1 MKEGLSQIFEDV
13 VREDMAL
20 KEKVRGMNEK
30 QLKKVVLAIL
40 NGEAIV
46 ETIQKVWGF
55 FWRYE
60 TMFNDIK
67 HEQFVARQFMSYYE
81 KNHLDPEEKAMV
93 ALDIELLM

>member
-13 VREDMAL
+13 VRADMAL

-46 ETIQKVWGF
+46 ETIQRV
-55 FWRYE
+55 
-60 TMFNDIK
+60 
-67 HEQFVARQFMSYYE
+67 
-81 KNHLDPEEKAMV
+81 
-93 ALDIELLM
+93 

>member
-46 ETIQKVWGF
+46 ETIQKV
-55 FWRYE
+55 
-60 TMFNDIK
+60 
-67 HEQFVARQFMSYYE
+67 
-81 KNHLDPEEKAMV
+81 
-93 ALDIELLM
+93 